1 MKKLFIAAL
10 VLGLGFSANA
20 QKGKESKET
29 ASDTLTQK
37 ANYNTT
43 RSNKKSV
50 AAPDD
55 NKKEDKDKT
64 KKVKASAR
72 SKEGGKSVNKDF
84 YMILERK
91 RMK

>member
-1 MKKLFIAAL
+1 MKKLFIATF

-20 QKGKESKET
+20 QKEKET
-29 ASDTLTQK
+29 NQTPPDSLTQK

-43 RSNKKSV
+43 RSNKKSI

-55 NKKEDKDKT
+55 SKKGDKDKA
-64 KKVKASAR
+64 KKVKAAAT